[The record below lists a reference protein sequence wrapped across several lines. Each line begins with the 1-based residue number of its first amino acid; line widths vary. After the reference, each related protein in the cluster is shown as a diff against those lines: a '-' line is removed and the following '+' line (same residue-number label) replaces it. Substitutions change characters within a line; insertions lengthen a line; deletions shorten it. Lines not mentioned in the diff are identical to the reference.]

1 MVVINH
7 GRVIVDDRVANV
19 RCRYFGSKILRIQF
33 QEPAPLIELPG
44 VTLISRSEYELKLE
58 IDTRVTPIPQVI
70 GRILQTAPVADIAV
84 QDPPLEAVIAR
95 IYQRAKGGST

>member
-1 MVVINH
+1 VGGMARSVRIPALLVA
-7 GRVIVDDRVANV
+7 DQPDRA
-19 RCRYFGSKILRIQF
+19 RG
-33 QEPAPLIELPG
+33 
-44 VTLISRSEYELKLE
+44 YELKLE
-58 IDTRVTPIPQVI
+58 IDTRVTPMPQVI